1 MSKAKGGSN
10 KNNTGSDKLNGEEK
24 EMYACKVWGLQT
36 RLALEKERNDLTRT
50 NQLDL
55 KQRLMTLEEDLKHEK
70 ENMFNITADL
80 NNQNKQLQQKYTLE
94 IEALNKKN
102 EELKQIVLEKEEAVR
117 ETIKNNE
124 TTLNKKDEEIRELKR
139 KMDEMSAE
147 FAKMMKVGLSGNR

>member
-1 MSKAKGGSN
+1 MSKQKGGA
-10 KNNTGSDKLNGEEK
+10 KKGNNAEDNLNGEEK

-55 KQRLMTLEEDLKHEK
+55 KQRFMTLEEDLKREK

-80 NNQNKQLQQKYTLE
+80 NNQNKQLQQKYSLE
-94 IEALNKKN
+94 IEALNRKN
-102 EELKQIVLEKEEAVR
+102 EELKQTVDEKEEA
-117 ETIKNNE
+117 IKEIVKSNE
-124 TTLNKKDEEIRELKR
+124 TALNKKDEEIRELKR

-147 FAKMMKVGLSGNR
+147 FARMMKVS